1 MGSLTQVRPRVGDS
15 PLCPGPRMSLG
26 GRFEAAQQDTVMG
39 TVPISVIWAG
49 VSYKEED
56 SGRGEASS
64 GVRRGEVRTV
74 KPRMWP
80 TALTWVS
87 VKEDVPKQAAPM
99 SPRSWR
105 TVCGLKCKKLTRKQ
119 GEVKQVSDSFSTNT
133 EKTEPIVVKPRTSA
147 GSASKIKLPKLRGS
161 CSAFK
166 SRLPSTYRPPSYS
179 FYTGKYPI
187 NSWRQAAR
195 TRFKNYT
202 FKWGVKSR
210 FTHSRQEWRL
220 LGDNSSSHR
229 KG

>member
-15 PLCPGPRMSLG
+15 PLCPGPRMSRG

-56 SGRGEASS
+56 TGRGEPRVGA
-64 GVRRGEVRTV
+64 VTRGEVRTV

-80 TALTWVS
+80 TALTS
-87 VKEDVPKQAAPM
+87 TAAKEEVVKQAAPM

-119 GEVKQVSDSFSTNT
+119 GEVKQVSESLTINA

-147 GSASKIKLPKLRGS
+147 GSATKIKLPKLRGS

-210 FTHSRQEWRL
+210 FYAFQTRMEAFRRQFF
-220 LGDNSSSHR
+220 
-229 KG
+229 